1 MPETVKTNTMT
12 IAPGVVDRVIQLAA
26 EDVEGVASV
35 SSYVSGGLLAQMIS
49 RAKGEAISTSIDED
63 GSLHVKIHV
72 MIYYGYSIPKLAAQ
86 IRQSIADALLLQ
98 TGIQVGQIDIRI
110 ESCQLRKSA

>member
-35 SSYVSGGLLAQMIS
+35 SSYVSGGIIAQLIS
-49 RAKGEAISTSIDED
+49 RAKGEAIATSIDED
-63 GSLHVKIHV
+63 GTLHVKIHV
-72 MIYYGYSIPKLAAQ
+72 IVYYGYSIPDLAEE
-86 IRQSIADALLLQ
+86 IRRSIADALLLQ
-98 TGIQVGQIDIRI
+98 TGIEVGKIDISI
-110 ESCQLRKSA
+110 ESCQLADRA